1 MKFQYL
7 VSAHYTRHNC
17 KAFLIRLIEASS
29 IEEAFLSDK
38 AKRLFSD
45 LGELEADDC
54 EIRVENLTLKNID
67 LTKEQPTQY

>member
-1 MKFQYL
+1 MRFQYL

-38 AKRLFSD
+38 ANQLFRD
-45 LGELEADDC
+45 IGDIDPENC
-54 EIRVENLTLKNID
+54 EIRVENLTLKDID
-67 LTKEQPTQY
+67 VTEEAPAQ